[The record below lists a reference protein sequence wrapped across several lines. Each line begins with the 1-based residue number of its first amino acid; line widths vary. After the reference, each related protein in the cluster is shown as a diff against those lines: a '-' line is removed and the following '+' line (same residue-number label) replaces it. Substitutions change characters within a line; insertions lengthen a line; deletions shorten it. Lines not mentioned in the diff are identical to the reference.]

1 MNFIKLQIGCLV
13 LVLYLELIYI
23 WQTTGKN
30 AKVSCNPIFDALM
43 MIIPSLIVFDGLTAW
58 TVNHLDI
65 VPVSLNLFLH
75 AVFFILLSLFMF
87 VMFLHTL
94 SFIKGFPKRFI
105 FRILI
110 ILPFIISVI
119 LILVFLP
126 ELEFIIGKKVNYSM
140 GISVVVCYLV
150 ILLYFI
156 LIFVFTVR
164 RIKYLEVRKRINVMS
179 FLFISLLILIS
190 QVIFPE
196 ILISSLVPAFS
207 LIALYI
213 NIEDPVLRRM
223 KNYNSEIVTSF
234 ATLVESRDS
243 STGSHV
249 KRTKSY
255 VKILLDEIK
264 TNNLYSSIMTKDFE
278 DKMMNAAPM
287 HDIGKISIPDTILQK
302 PGKLTDEEYSVMKKH
317 SVLGGEIIQEIF
329 KDMDDKEFLNIAYD
343 VTRYHHEK
351 WNGNG
356 YPEGL
361 VGKEIPFSARIM
373 AIADVFDAISAKRCY
388 RDAMPLDK
396 CFAIIK
402 EGKGVDFD
410 PVLTDLFL
418 NAREKVEKVCKESQE
433 S

>member
-1 MNFIKLQIGCLV
+1 MSFIKLQIGCLC

-43 MIIPSLIVFDGLTAW
+43 MIIPCLIVFDGVTAW
-58 TVNHLDI
+58 TVNHLEI
-65 VPVSLNLFLH
+65 VPVSLNLVLH

-94 SFIKGFPKRFI
+94 SFIKGFPQKLI
-105 FRILI
+105 FRFLI
-110 ILPFIISVI
+110 FLPFIISVI

-190 QVIFPE
+190 QIIFPE

-223 KNYNSEIVTSF
+223 ENYNSEIVTSF

-433 S
+433 G

>member
-190 QVIFPE
+190 QIIFPE

-388 RDAMPLDK
+388 RDAMPLEK

-418 NAREKVEKVCKESQE
+418 NAREKVEKVCKESRE

>member
-43 MIIPSLIVFDGLTAW
+43 MIVPSLIVFDGLTAW
-58 TVNHLDI
+58 TVNHLEI
-65 VPVSLNLFLH
+65 VPVSLNLVLH
-75 AVFFILLSLFMF
+75 AVFFILLSLFML

-94 SFIKGFPKRFI
+94 SFIKGFPQKLI
-105 FRILI
+105 FRFLI
-110 ILPFIISVI
+110 FLPFIISVI

-190 QVIFPE
+190 QIIFPE

-264 TNNLYSSIMTKDFE
+264 TNSLYSSIMTKDFE

-388 RDAMPLDK
+388 RDAMPLEK

-433 S
+433 G

>member
-1 MNFIKLQIGCLV
+1 MSFIKLQIGCLV

-43 MIIPSLIVFDGLTAW
+43 MIIPWLIVFDGVTAW
-58 TVNHLDI
+58 TVNHLEI
-65 VPVSLNLFLH
+65 VPVSLNLVLH
-75 AVFFILLSLFMF
+75 AVFFILLSLFML

-94 SFIKGFPKRFI
+94 SFIKGFPQKLI
-105 FRILI
+105 FRFLI
-110 ILPFIISVI
+110 FLPFIISVI

-156 LIFVFTVR
+156 LIFVFTIR

-190 QVIFPE
+190 QIIFPE

-418 NAREKVEKVCKESQE
+418 NAREKVEKVCKESRE

>member
-43 MIIPSLIVFDGLTAW
+43 MIIPWLIVFDGVTAW
-58 TVNHLDI
+58 TVNHLEI
-65 VPVSLNLFLH
+65 VPVSLNLVFH

-94 SFIKGFPKRFI
+94 SFVKGFPQKLI
-105 FRILI
+105 FRFLI
-110 ILPFIISVI
+110 FLPFIISVI

-190 QVIFPE
+190 QIIFPE

-418 NAREKVEKVCKESQE
+418 NAKEKVEKVCKESQE
-433 S
+433 G

>member
-1 MNFIKLQIGCLV
+1 
-13 LVLYLELIYI
+13 
-23 WQTTGKN
+23 
-30 AKVSCNPIFDALM
+30 
-43 MIIPSLIVFDGLTAW
+43 
-58 TVNHLDI
+58 
-65 VPVSLNLFLH
+65 
-75 AVFFILLSLFMF
+75 
-87 VMFLHTL
+87 
-94 SFIKGFPKRFI
+94 
-105 FRILI
+105 
-110 ILPFIISVI
+110 
-119 LILVFLP
+119 
-126 ELEFIIGKKVNYSM
+126 
-140 GISVVVCYLV
+140 
-150 ILLYFI
+150 
-156 LIFVFTVR
+156 
-164 RIKYLEVRKRINVMS
+164 MS

-190 QVIFPE
+190 QIIFPE

-255 VKILLDEIK
+255 VKIILDEIK

-388 RDAMPLDK
+388 RDAMPLEK

-418 NAREKVEKVCKESQE
+418 NAKEKVEKVCKESRE

>member
-13 LVLYLELIYI
+13 LVIYLELIYI

-43 MIIPSLIVFDGLTAW
+43 MIAASLIVFDGVTAW
-58 TVNHLDI
+58 TVNHLEI
-65 VPVSLNLFLH
+65 VPVSLNLVLH
-75 AVFFILLSLFMF
+75 AVFFILLSLFML

-94 SFIKGFPKRFI
+94 SFIKGFPQKLI
-105 FRILI
+105 FRFLI
-110 ILPFIISVI
+110 FLPFIISVI

-418 NAREKVEKVCKESQE
+418 NAREKVEKVCKESRE

>member
-1 MNFIKLQIGCLV
+1 MSFIKLQIGCLV

-43 MIIPSLIVFDGLTAW
+43 MIIPCLIVFDGVTAW
-58 TVNHLDI
+58 TVNHLEI
-65 VPVSLNLFLH
+65 VPVSLNLVLH

-94 SFIKGFPKRFI
+94 SFIKGFPQKLI
-105 FRILI
+105 FRFLI
-110 ILPFIISVI
+110 FLPFIISVI

-190 QVIFPE
+190 QIIFPE

-255 VKILLDEIK
+255 VKIILDEIK

-361 VGKEIPFSARIM
+361 MGKEIPFSARIM

-388 RDAMPLDK
+388 RDAMPLEK

-418 NAREKVEKVCKESQE
+418 NAREKVEKVCKESRE

>member
-1 MNFIKLQIGCLV
+1 MSFIKLQIGCLV

-43 MIIPSLIVFDGLTAW
+43 MIVPSLIVFDGLTAW

-65 VPVSLNLFLH
+65 VPVSLNLVFH

-94 SFIKGFPKRFI
+94 SFIKGFPQKLI
-105 FRILI
+105 FRFLI
-110 ILPFIISVI
+110 FLPFIISVI

-190 QVIFPE
+190 QIIFPE

>member
-1 MNFIKLQIGCLV
+1 MSFIKLQIGCLV

-43 MIIPSLIVFDGLTAW
+43 MIIPCLIVFDGVTAW
-58 TVNHLDI
+58 TVNHLEI
-65 VPVSLNLFLH
+65 VPVSLNLVLH

-94 SFIKGFPKRFI
+94 SFIKGFPQKLI
-105 FRILI
+105 FRFLI
-110 ILPFIISVI
+110 FLPFIISVI

-156 LIFVFTVR
+156 LIFVFKVR

-418 NAREKVEKVCKESQE
+418 NAKEKVEKVCKESQE

>member
-1 MNFIKLQIGCLV
+1 MSFIKLQIGCLV

-43 MIIPSLIVFDGLTAW
+43 MIIPWLIVFDGVTAW
-58 TVNHLDI
+58 TVNHLEI
-65 VPVSLNLFLH
+65 VPVSLNLVLH

-94 SFIKGFPKRFI
+94 SFIKGFPQKLI
-105 FRILI
+105 FRFLI
-110 ILPFIISVI
+110 FLPFIISVI
-119 LILVFLP
+119 LILIFLP

-190 QVIFPE
+190 QIIFPE

-264 TNNLYSSIMTKDFE
+264 TNSLFSSIMTKDFE

-418 NAREKVEKVCKESQE
+418 NAREKVEKVCKESRE

>member
-1 MNFIKLQIGCLV
+1 MSFIKLQIGCLV

-43 MIIPSLIVFDGLTAW
+43 MIIPCLIVFDGVTAW
-58 TVNHLDI
+58 TVNHLEI
-65 VPVSLNLFLH
+65 VPVSLNLVLH
-75 AVFFILLSLFMF
+75 AVFFILLSLFML

-94 SFIKGFPKRFI
+94 SFIKGFPQKLI
-105 FRILI
+105 FRFLI
-110 ILPFIISVI
+110 FLPFIISVI

-126 ELEFIIGKKVNYSM
+126 ELEFMIGKKVNYSM

-190 QVIFPE
+190 QIIFPE

-255 VKILLDEIK
+255 VKIILDEIK

-361 VGKEIPFSARIM
+361 VGKKIPFSARIM

-418 NAREKVEKVCKESQE
+418 NAKEKVEKVCKESQE

>member
-43 MIIPSLIVFDGLTAW
+43 MIVPSLIVFDGLTAW

-65 VPVSLNLFLH
+65 VPVSLNLVLH

-94 SFIKGFPKRFI
+94 SFIKGFPKRFF

-156 LIFVFTVR
+156 LIFVFTIR

-190 QVIFPE
+190 QIIFPE

-255 VKILLDEIK
+255 VKIILDEIK

-433 S
+433 G

>member
-43 MIIPSLIVFDGLTAW
+43 MIVPSLIVFDGLTAW

-65 VPVSLNLFLH
+65 VPVSLNLVFH

-317 SVLGGEIIQEIF
+317 SVLGGEIIQEIY

-388 RDAMPLDK
+388 RDAMPLEK

-418 NAREKVEKVCKESQE
+418 NAKEKVEKVCKESQE
-433 S
+433 G

>member
-1 MNFIKLQIGCLV
+1 MSFIKLQIGCLV

-43 MIIPSLIVFDGLTAW
+43 MIIPCLIVFDGVTAW
-58 TVNHLDI
+58 TVNHLEI
-65 VPVSLNLFLH
+65 VPVSLNLVLH
-75 AVFFILLSLFMF
+75 AVFFILLSLFML

-94 SFIKGFPKRFI
+94 SFIKGFPQKLI
-105 FRILI
+105 FRFLI
-110 ILPFIISVI
+110 FLPFIISVI

-255 VKILLDEIK
+255 VKIILDEIK

-418 NAREKVEKVCKESQE
+418 NAREKVEKVCKESRE

>member
-43 MIIPSLIVFDGLTAW
+43 MIVPSLIVFDGLTAW

-65 VPVSLNLFLH
+65 VPVSLNLVFH

-264 TNNLYSSIMTKDFE
+264 TTNLYSSIMTKDFE

-433 S
+433 G

>member
-1 MNFIKLQIGCLV
+1 MSFIKLQIGCLV

-65 VPVSLNLFLH
+65 VPVSLNLVFH

-94 SFIKGFPKRFI
+94 SFIKGFPQKLI
-105 FRILI
+105 FRFLI
-110 ILPFIISVI
+110 FLPFIISVI

-190 QVIFPE
+190 QIIFPE

-433 S
+433 G

>member
-1 MNFIKLQIGCLV
+1 MSFIKLQIGCLV

-43 MIIPSLIVFDGLTAW
+43 MIVPSLIVFDGLTAW
-58 TVNHLDI
+58 TVNHLEI
-65 VPVSLNLFLH
+65 VPVSLNLVLH
-75 AVFFILLSLFMF
+75 AVFFILLSLFML

-94 SFIKGFPKRFI
+94 SFIKGFPQKLI
-105 FRILI
+105 FRFLI
-110 ILPFIISVI
+110 FLPFIISVI

-156 LIFVFTVR
+156 LIFVFTIR

-190 QVIFPE
+190 QIIFPE

-223 KNYNSEIVTSF
+223 ENYNSEIVTSF

-302 PGKLTDEEYSVMKKH
+302 PGKLTDDEYSVMKKH

-433 S
+433 G

>member
-1 MNFIKLQIGCLV
+1 MSFIKLQIGCLV

-43 MIIPSLIVFDGLTAW
+43 MIIPCLIVFDGVTAW
-58 TVNHLDI
+58 TVNHLEI
-65 VPVSLNLFLH
+65 VPVSLNLVLH
-75 AVFFILLSLFMF
+75 AVFFILLSLFML

-94 SFIKGFPKRFI
+94 SFIKGFPQKLI
-105 FRILI
+105 FRFLI
-110 ILPFIISVI
+110 FLPFIISVI

-190 QVIFPE
+190 QIIFPE

-223 KNYNSEIVTSF
+223 ENYNSEIVTSF

-433 S
+433 G

>member
-1 MNFIKLQIGCLV
+1 MSFIKLQIGCLV

-43 MIIPSLIVFDGLTAW
+43 MIIPWLIVFDGVTAW
-58 TVNHLDI
+58 TVNHLEI
-65 VPVSLNLFLH
+65 VPVSLNLVLH

-94 SFIKGFPKRFI
+94 SFIKGFPQKLI
-105 FRILI
+105 FRFLI
-110 ILPFIISVI
+110 FLPFIISVI

-126 ELEFIIGKKVNYSM
+126 KLEFIIGKKVNYSM

-190 QVIFPE
+190 QIIFPE

-264 TNNLYSSIMTKDFE
+264 TNSLFSSIMTKDFE

-418 NAREKVEKVCKESQE
+418 NAKEKVEKVCKESQE
-433 S
+433 G

>member
-1 MNFIKLQIGCLV
+1 MSFIKLQIGCLV

-43 MIIPSLIVFDGLTAW
+43 MIVPSLIVFDGLTAW
-58 TVNHLDI
+58 TVNHLEI
-65 VPVSLNLFLH
+65 VPVSLNLVLH
-75 AVFFILLSLFMF
+75 AVFFILLSLFML

-94 SFIKGFPKRFI
+94 SFIKGFPQKLI
-105 FRILI
+105 FRFLI
-110 ILPFIISVI
+110 FLPFIISVI

-190 QVIFPE
+190 QIIFPE

-302 PGKLTDEEYSVMKKH
+302 PEKLTDEEYSVMKKH

-433 S
+433 G

>member
-1 MNFIKLQIGCLV
+1 MSFIKLQIGCLV

-43 MIIPSLIVFDGLTAW
+43 MIVPSLIVFDGVTAW
-58 TVNHLDI
+58 TVNHLEI
-65 VPVSLNLFLH
+65 VPVSLNLVLH

-94 SFIKGFPKRFI
+94 SFIKGFPQKLI
-105 FRILI
+105 FRFLI
-110 ILPFIISVI
+110 FLPFIISVI

-190 QVIFPE
+190 QIIFPE

-433 S
+433 G

>member
-1 MNFIKLQIGCLV
+1 MSFIKLQIGCLV

-43 MIIPSLIVFDGLTAW
+43 MIIPCLIVFDGVTAW
-58 TVNHLDI
+58 TVNHLEI
-65 VPVSLNLFLH
+65 VPVSLNLVLH

-94 SFIKGFPKRFI
+94 SFIKGFPQKLI
-105 FRILI
+105 FRFLI
-110 ILPFIISVI
+110 FLPFIISVI

-190 QVIFPE
+190 QIIFPE

-223 KNYNSEIVTSF
+223 ENYNSEIVTSF

-388 RDAMPLDK
+388 RDAMPLEK

-418 NAREKVEKVCKESQE
+418 NAKEKVEKVCKESRE

>member
-1 MNFIKLQIGCLV
+1 MSFIKLQIGCLV

-43 MIIPSLIVFDGLTAW
+43 MIIPCLIVFDGVTAW
-58 TVNHLDI
+58 TVNHLEI
-65 VPVSLNLFLH
+65 VPVSLNLVLH

-94 SFIKGFPKRFI
+94 SFIKGFPQKLI
-105 FRILI
+105 FRFLI
-110 ILPFIISVI
+110 FLPFIISVI

-190 QVIFPE
+190 QIIFPE

-223 KNYNSEIVTSF
+223 ENYNSEIVTSF

-264 TNNLYSSIMTKDFE
+264 TNSLYSSIMTKDFE

-418 NAREKVEKVCKESQE
+418 NAKEKVEKVCKESQE
-433 S
+433 G

>member
-1 MNFIKLQIGCLV
+1 MSFIKLQIGCLV

-43 MIIPSLIVFDGLTAW
+43 MIIPWLIVFDGVTAW

-65 VPVSLNLFLH
+65 VPVSLNLVLH
-75 AVFFILLSLFMF
+75 AVFFILLSLFML

-94 SFIKGFPKRFI
+94 SFIKGFPQKLI
-105 FRILI
+105 FRFLI
-110 ILPFIISVI
+110 FLPFIISVI

-190 QVIFPE
+190 QIIFPE

-255 VKILLDEIK
+255 VKIILDEIK

-433 S
+433 G

>member
-13 LVLYLELIYI
+13 LVIYLELIYI

-43 MIIPSLIVFDGLTAW
+43 MIIPCLIVFDGLTAW

-65 VPVSLNLFLH
+65 VPVSLNLVFH

-94 SFIKGFPKRFI
+94 SFIKGFPKRFF

-388 RDAMPLDK
+388 RDAMPLEK

-433 S
+433 G

>member
-1 MNFIKLQIGCLV
+1 
-13 LVLYLELIYI
+13 
-23 WQTTGKN
+23 
-30 AKVSCNPIFDALM
+30 M
-43 MIIPSLIVFDGLTAW
+43 MIIPCLIVFDGVTAW
-58 TVNHLDI
+58 TVNHLEI
-65 VPVSLNLFLH
+65 VPVSLNLVLH

-94 SFIKGFPKRFI
+94 SFIKGFPQKLI
-105 FRILI
+105 FRFLI
-110 ILPFIISVI
+110 FLPFIISVI

-190 QVIFPE
+190 QIIFPE

-278 DKMMNAAPM
+278 YNMMNAAPM

-418 NAREKVEKVCKESQE
+418 NAKEKVEKVCKESRE

>member
-1 MNFIKLQIGCLV
+1 MSFIKLQIGCLV

-43 MIIPSLIVFDGLTAW
+43 MIIPCLIVFDGVTAW
-58 TVNHLDI
+58 TVNHLEI
-65 VPVSLNLFLH
+65 VPVSLNLVLH

-94 SFIKGFPKRFI
+94 SFIKGFPQKLI
-105 FRILI
+105 FRFLI
-110 ILPFIISVI
+110 FLPFIISVI

-190 QVIFPE
+190 QIIFPE

-418 NAREKVEKVCKESQE
+418 NAKEKVEKVCKESQE

>member
-1 MNFIKLQIGCLV
+1 MSFIKLQIGCLV

-30 AKVSCNPIFDALM
+30 AKVTCNPIFDALM

-65 VPVSLNLFLH
+65 VPVSLNLVLH

-94 SFIKGFPKRFI
+94 SFIKGFPKRFF

-255 VKILLDEIK
+255 VKIILDEIK
-264 TNNLYSSIMTKDFE
+264 TNSLYSSIMTKDFE

-418 NAREKVEKVCKESQE
+418 NAREKVEKVCKESRE

>member
-1 MNFIKLQIGCLV
+1 MSFIKLQIGCLV

-43 MIIPSLIVFDGLTAW
+43 MIIPWLIVFDGVTAW
-58 TVNHLDI
+58 TVNHLEI
-65 VPVSLNLFLH
+65 VPVSLNLVLH

-94 SFIKGFPKRFI
+94 SFIKGFPQKLI
-105 FRILI
+105 FRFLI
-110 ILPFIISVI
+110 FLPFIISVI

-190 QVIFPE
+190 QIIFPE

-223 KNYNSEIVTSF
+223 ENYNSEIVTSF

-418 NAREKVEKVCKESQE
+418 NAKEKVEKVCKESRE

>member
-13 LVLYLELIYI
+13 LVIYLELIYI

-43 MIIPSLIVFDGLTAW
+43 MIVPSLIVFDGVTAW
-58 TVNHLDI
+58 TVNHLEI
-65 VPVSLNLFLH
+65 VPVSLNLVLH

-94 SFIKGFPKRFI
+94 SFIKGFPQKLI
-105 FRILI
+105 FRFLI
-110 ILPFIISVI
+110 FLLFIISVI

-190 QVIFPE
+190 QIIFPE

-255 VKILLDEIK
+255 VKIILDEIK

-418 NAREKVEKVCKESQE
+418 NAREKVEKVCKESRE

>member
-1 MNFIKLQIGCLV
+1 MSFIKLQIGCLV

-43 MIIPSLIVFDGLTAW
+43 MIIPCLIVFDGVTAW
-58 TVNHLDI
+58 TVNHLEI
-65 VPVSLNLFLH
+65 VPVSLNLVLH

-94 SFIKGFPKRFI
+94 SFIKGFPQKLI
-105 FRILI
+105 FRFLI
-110 ILPFIISVI
+110 FLPFIISVI

-190 QVIFPE
+190 QIIFPE

-223 KNYNSEIVTSF
+223 ENYNSEIVTSF

-255 VKILLDEIK
+255 VKIILDEIK
-264 TNNLYSSIMTKDFE
+264 TNSLFSSIMTKDFE

-402 EGKGVDFD
+402 EGKGMDFD

-418 NAREKVEKVCKESQE
+418 NAKEKVEKVCKESRE

>member
-58 TVNHLDI
+58 TVNHLEI
-65 VPVSLNLFLH
+65 VPVSLNLVLH
-75 AVFFILLSLFMF
+75 AVFFILLSLFML

-94 SFIKGFPKRFI
+94 SFIKGFPQKLI
-105 FRILI
+105 FRFLI
-110 ILPFIISVI
+110 FLPFIISVI

-190 QVIFPE
+190 QIIFPE

-433 S
+433 G

>member
-1 MNFIKLQIGCLV
+1 MSFIKLQIGCLV

-43 MIIPSLIVFDGLTAW
+43 MIIPWLIVFDGVTAW
-58 TVNHLDI
+58 TVNHLEI
-65 VPVSLNLFLH
+65 VPVSLNLVLH

-94 SFIKGFPKRFI
+94 SYIKGFPQKLI
-105 FRILI
+105 FRFLI
-110 ILPFIISVI
+110 FLPFIISVI

-190 QVIFPE
+190 QIIFPE

-418 NAREKVEKVCKESQE
+418 NAREKVEKVCKESRE

>member
-1 MNFIKLQIGCLV
+1 MSFIKLQIGCLV

-43 MIIPSLIVFDGLTAW
+43 MIIPCLIVFDGVTAW
-58 TVNHLDI
+58 TVNHLEI
-65 VPVSLNLFLH
+65 VPVSLNLVLH

-94 SFIKGFPKRFI
+94 SFIKGFPQKLI
-105 FRILI
+105 FRFLI
-110 ILPFIISVI
+110 FLPFIISVI

-190 QVIFPE
+190 QIIFPE

-361 VGKEIPFSARIM
+361 MGKEIPFSARIM

-418 NAREKVEKVCKESQE
+418 NAKEKVEKVCKESRE

>member
-1 MNFIKLQIGCLV
+1 MSFIKLQIGCLV

-43 MIIPSLIVFDGLTAW
+43 MIIPWLIVFDGVTAW
-58 TVNHLDI
+58 TVNHLEI
-65 VPVSLNLFLH
+65 VPVSLNLVLH
-75 AVFFILLSLFMF
+75 AVFFILLSLFML

-94 SFIKGFPKRFI
+94 SFVKGFPQKLI
-105 FRILI
+105 FRFLI
-110 ILPFIISVI
+110 FLPFIISVI

-156 LIFVFTVR
+156 LIFVFTIR

-190 QVIFPE
+190 QIIFPE

-223 KNYNSEIVTSF
+223 ENYNSEIVTSF

-255 VKILLDEIK
+255 VKIILDEIK

-402 EGKGVDFD
+402 EGKGMDFD

-433 S
+433 G

>member
-1 MNFIKLQIGCLV
+1 MSFIKLQIGCLV

-43 MIIPSLIVFDGLTAW
+43 MIIPWLIVFDGVTAW
-58 TVNHLDI
+58 TVNHLEI
-65 VPVSLNLFLH
+65 VPVSLNLVLH

-94 SFIKGFPKRFI
+94 SFIKGFPQKLI
-105 FRILI
+105 FRFLI
-110 ILPFIISVI
+110 FLPFIISVI

-418 NAREKVEKVCKESQE
+418 NAREKVEKVCKESRE

>member
-1 MNFIKLQIGCLV
+1 MSFIKLQIGCLV

-43 MIIPSLIVFDGLTAW
+43 MIVPSLIVFDGVTAW
-58 TVNHLDI
+58 TVNHLEI
-65 VPVSLNLFLH
+65 VPVSLNLVLH

-94 SFIKGFPKRFI
+94 SFIKGFPQKLI
-105 FRILI
+105 FRFLI
-110 ILPFIISVI
+110 FLPFIISVI

-190 QVIFPE
+190 QIIFPE

-264 TNNLYSSIMTKDFE
+264 TNSLYSSIMTKDFE

-418 NAREKVEKVCKESQE
+418 NAKEKVEKVCKESRE